1 MKGQKLFWV
10 RLNGREFLLEK
21 MLRECVVMEILTEE
35 QGRKAIGIFHGEA
48 KVGEIL
54 GGFTQITLSPSDFSS
69 PVSLQMALS
78 RIYESMMKTLEQGPK
93 KKYVAEI
100 RFTDSLGNPVV
111 FAVDLVEKPPPFSK
125 RQLKARVMVEVFE
138 EEFEER

>member
-1 MKGQKLFWV
+1 
-10 RLNGREFLLEK
+10 
-21 MLRECVVMEILTEE
+21 MEILTEE